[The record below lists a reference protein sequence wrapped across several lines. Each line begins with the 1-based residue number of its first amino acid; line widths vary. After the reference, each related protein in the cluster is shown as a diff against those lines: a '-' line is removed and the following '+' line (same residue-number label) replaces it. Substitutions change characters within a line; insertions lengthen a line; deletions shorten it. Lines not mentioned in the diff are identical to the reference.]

1 VRDDPMRFGVSLEFW
16 IYLALALNLALAL
29 AINL

>member
-1 VRDDPMRFGVSLEFW
+1 MRCGVSLEFW
-16 IYLALALNLALAL
+16 IYLALGFNVALAL